1 MLDDINRAPRRC
13 KLCGKFFVPYQFN
26 AQYCKNPNP
35 GYNNM
40 PCATIGSRAEYRKS
54 HSFYETE
61 LGKQYE
67 KNYKA
72 YSKWVQDNTDFVNA
86 YFFRKASNDSERQS
100 ILSELSE
107 NLSNWRKETNN
118 ATKKYEEGDISYE
131 ELKSKIALPD
141 FESRSPKLKQLRN
154 PKKK

>member
-1 MLDDINRAPRRC
+1 MYD
-13 KLCGKFFVPYQFN
+13 FN
-26 AQYCKNPNP
+26 
-35 GYNNM
+35 
-40 PCATIGSRAEYRKS
+40 
-54 HSFYETE
+54 
-61 LGKQYE
+61 
-67 KNYKA
+67 
-72 YSKWVQDNTDFVNA
+72 
-86 YFFRKASNDSERQS
+86 